1 MRKDFEYEFLG
12 KKIVVETGEL
22 AKQANGAVLVRYED
36 TVILSTAVMSNNV
49 STADFFP
56 LTILY
61 QEKFLPINC
70 KLSRKTIFSR

>member
-1 MRKDFEYEFLG
+1 MKRVFEYEFLG

-61 QEKFLPINC
+61 
-70 KLSRKTIFSR
+70 